1 MSKPRE
7 GRQEVREPAVAG
19 LFYPANAEAL
29 RRDIESFYHE
39 VSATT
44 RSGTIRGIIAPH
56 AGYIYSGYTAACG
69 YARLAGAQYDTV
81 VVIAPSHREYFD
93 GVSVYHGSA
102 YQTPLGSIPVN
113 VALRDRL
120 IGASRRVR
128 ASELGHGE
136 EHSIEVH
143 LPFLQ
148 AVLPDFQLLPLVV
161 GHQTREVCFE
171 LGQDLGRL
179 LKGENVLI
187 VASTDLSHYY
197 PSSVAN
203 RLDAVVIEDL
213 KQFDEKR
220 LMDDLDGGK
229 AEACG
234 GGPAFAAMMA
244 LKALGATTMEVVHHC
259 NSGDVTGDT
268 KSVVGYVAAVAYA

>member
-171 LGQDLGRL
+171 HPQPERPAGAGMEKPAGVAASRRILLLAQDKRMLGG
-179 LKGENVLI
+179 
-187 VASTDLSHYY
+187 S
-197 PSSVAN
+197 
-203 RLDAVVIEDL
+203 
-213 KQFDEKR
+213 
-220 LMDDLDGGK
+220 
-229 AEACG
+229 
-234 GGPAFAAMMA
+234 AAA
-244 LKALGATTMEVVHHC
+244 GL
-259 NSGDVTGDT
+259 
-268 KSVVGYVAAVAYA
+268 SVVGTDPVAILGDLHSGPVQRLQAADQARHH